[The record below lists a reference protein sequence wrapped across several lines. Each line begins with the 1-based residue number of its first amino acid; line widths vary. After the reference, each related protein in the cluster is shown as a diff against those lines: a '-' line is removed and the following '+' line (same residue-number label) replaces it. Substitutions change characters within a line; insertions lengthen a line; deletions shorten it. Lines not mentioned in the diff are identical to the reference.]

1 MKLLRWGELCA
12 EKPGVLDADGRIR
25 DQSSIV
31 GDINGAMLGSLA
43 DIPDIETLP
52 LVPGMPRLYLRVGQ
66 LVRLGIDG
74 LGVQT
79 QRIVA
84 HG

>member
-1 MKLLRWGELCA
+1 MKLLRWGERGA
-12 EKPGVLDADGRIR
+12 EKTGALDADG
-25 DQSSIV
+25 
-31 GDINGAMLGSLA
+31 
-43 DIPDIETLP
+43 
-52 LVPGMPRLYLRVGQ
+52 RVGQ

-84 HG
+84 HA

>member
-1 MKLLRWGELCA
+1 MKLLRWGERGA
-12 EKPGVLDADGRIR
+12 EKPGATLRR
-25 DQSSIV
+25 SIF
-31 GDINGAMLGSLA
+31 GWICTGT
-43 DIPDIETLP
+43 P
-52 LVPGMPRLYLRVGQ
+52 PGMGLGRKPPVYLRAGQ

-84 HG
+84 HA

>member
-1 MKLLRWGELCA
+1 MKLLRWGERGA

-25 DQSSIV
+25 DLSSIV
-31 GDINGAMLGSLA
+31 GDINGAMLGRLA

>member
-1 MKLLRWGELCA
+1 MKLLRWGELA

-25 DQSSIV
+25 DLSSTV
-31 GDINGAMLGSLA
+31 GDINGAMLGRLA
-43 DIPDIETLP
+43 DIPDIQALP
-52 LVPGMPRLYLRVGQ
+52 LAPGMPRLYLRVGR
-66 LVRLGIDG
+66 LVRWGIDG
-74 LGVQT
+74 LGVKT